1 MKNPFGKFHTTIRW
15 TVTAGFIV
23 STLLTAALA
32 IGLQYYFGKSM
43 ARQAATNLY
52 ESASSGI
59 AAEITGLGRLN
70 VNIIDLLADNAVF
83 LDPARQSGQLRT
95 FIDVMRKNPLFYAA
109 YLGRDDGSFFEVI
122 NLETSENTRE
132 AFGALPEHRWL
143 SITLRPGPEN
153 PEFVYQYL
161 TESLEVTQSRTEP
174 TDFRVQTRPWFV
186 SAINSGEVQ
195 RSDPYRFAQLGLPGR
210 TVSKRIAGSGTVV
223 AIDMTLSTMSR
234 FLREQSIADHG
245 DVYLYSADGQVI
257 ATSLAPDTAGE
268 LTSRPAG
275 VPVTTLPGNE
285 LIQLAASPERHGQ
298 LMESRIDEE
307 PHLVY
312 SAPTGPL
319 AENPLFIGIV
329 APVREVV
336 APYLERV
343 KLSIILTGLLLLL
356 LLPLSWLFATPIV
369 RPVRQLAIENDKVR
383 RRQFDEVERVAS
395 HVREIDELS
404 ESMVEMVAAIRSYEL
419 AQRNLMDSFI
429 RLIAQAIDDKSA
441 YTGGH
446 CERVPELAMMLAEK
460 ASRSDSPAFRDFRLE
475 TDDQWREYYIAAWLH
490 DCGKITT
497 PEHIVDKGTKLETI
511 YNRIHE
517 VRMRFEVLWR
527 DAEIDYLKRVMEEP
541 SERQPLLHA
550 LGEQRKTLQEEFT
563 FVADCN
569 VGGEFLGDEQQR
581 RLGEIAKRTWE
592 RHFDD
597 RIGLSPVEELRLPPA
612 SGSLPATE
620 QLLCDKPEHII
631 ERPSSVYYPEEFGI
645 RMEAPEHLYNLG
657 EIYNLCVSRG
667 TLTKEDRFKIN
678 EHIISTIKMLE
689 SLPFPDELKNV
700 PRYASTHHETMRG
713 SGYPRRLSG
722 AQLSIPE
729 RILAVAD
736 VFEALTAS
744 DRPYKKPKPVSEA
757 IDILHR
763 MVLDNHIDRDCFE
776 LFLREGVYAA
786 YADRFLADEQNDGVD
801 TAKYLG

>member
-83 LDPARQSGQLRT
+83 LDSNRQPEQLRT

-122 NLETSENTRE
+122 NLETSEKTRE
-132 AFGALPEHRWL
+132 TFGALPEHRWL
-143 SITLRPGPEN
+143 TITLRPGADR

-161 TESLEVTQSRTEP
+161 TESLQGTQSRTES
-174 TDFRVQTRPWFV
+174 TDFRVEARPWFV
-186 SAINSGEVQ
+186 SAINSNEVQ

-245 DVYLYSADGQVI
+245 DIYLYGPDGQVI
-257 ATSLAPDTAGE
+257 ASSLAPDAPGG
-268 LTSRPAG
+268 LGSRPAG
-275 VPVTTLPGNE
+275 VPRALPGNE
-285 LIQLAASPERHGQ
+285 LIQLAANPERHGQ
-298 LMESRIDEE
+298 LTESRIDEE
-307 PHLVY
+307 PYLVY

-329 APVREVV
+329 APVRKVV

-383 RRQFDEVERVAS
+383 RRQFDQVERVAS

-460 ASRSDSPAFRDFRLE
+460 ASRSESPAFRNFSLE

-527 DAEIDYLKRVMEEP
+527 DAEIEYLKRVMEAP
-541 SERQPLLHA
+541 SGAQRLLEELEA
-550 LGEQRKTLQEEFT
+550 QRKTLQDEFT
-563 FVADCN
+563 FIAECN
-569 VGGEFLGDEQQR
+569 VGGEFLGEEQQR

-597 RIGLSPVEELRLPPA
+597 RIGLSPVEELRLPPT
-612 SGSLPATE
+612 SVPLPATE
-620 QLLCDKPEHII
+620 HLLCDRPEHII
-631 ERPSSVYYPEEFGI
+631 ERPASVYYPEEFGI

-667 TLTKEDRFKIN
+667 TLTNEDRFKIN

-776 LFLREGVYAA
+776 LFLREGVYKV
-786 YADRFLADEQNDGVD
+786 YADKFLGEDQRDRVD
-801 TAKYLG
+801 IARYL

>member
-1 MKNPFGKFHTTIRW
+1 MQNPFGKFHTTIRW

-83 LDPARQSGQLRT
+83 LDPAQQPGQLRT
-95 FIDVMRKNPLFYAA
+95 FVDVMRKNPLFYAA
-109 YLGRDDGSFFEVI
+109 YLGREDGSFFEVI
-122 NLETSENTRE
+122 NLETGETTRE
-132 AFGALPEHRWL
+132 TFGALPEHRWL
-143 SITLRPGPEN
+143 SITQRPDADN
-153 PEFVYQYL
+153 PEFVYRYF
-161 TESLEVTQSRTEP
+161 TESLEVTQSRTES
-174 TDFRVQTRPWFV
+174 TDFRVEARPWFV
-186 SAINSGEVQ
+186 SAINSDEVQ

-245 DVYLYSADGQVI
+245 DIYLYSADGQVI
-257 ATSLAPDTAGE
+257 ASSLAPDAAGE
-268 LTSRPAG
+268 LVSHPAG
-275 VPVTTLPGNE
+275 VPGSTLPGNE
-285 LIQLAASPERHGQ
+285 LIQLAANPERHGQ
-298 LMESRIDEE
+298 LTESRFDEE

-319 AENPLFIGIV
+319 EENPLFIGIV

-356 LLPLSWLFATPIV
+356 LLPLAWLFATPIV

-383 RRQFDEVERVAS
+383 RRQFDQVERVAS

-460 ASRSDSPAFRDFRLE
+460 ASRSESPAFRDFRLE

-527 DAEIDYLKRVMEEP
+527 DAEIEYLKRVMEDP
-541 SERQPLLHA
+541 SSAPRLLHELA
-550 LGEQRKTLQEEFT
+550 EQRKTLQEEFN

-581 RLGEIAKRTWE
+581 RLGEIAKRSWE

-597 RIGLSPVEELRLPPA
+597 RIGLSPVEELRLPSACVP
-612 SGSLPATE
+612 LPATE
-620 QLLCDKPEHII
+620 HLLCDRPEHII
-631 ERPSSVYYPEEFGI
+631 ERPSSAYYPEEFGI

-776 LFLREGVYAA
+776 LFVREGVYNA
-786 YADRFLADEQNDGVD
+786 YAEKFLGEAQRDGVD
-801 TAKYLG
+801 LARYL

>member
-1 MKNPFGKFHTTIRW
+1 MKNPFAKFHTTIRW
-15 TVTAGFIV
+15 TVTAGFII

-32 IGLQYYFGKSM
+32 ISLQYYFGKSM
-43 ARQAATNLY
+43 AKEAATRLY

-59 AAEITGLGRLN
+59 AAEITGIGRLN
-70 VNIIDLLADNAVF
+70 VNIIDLLADNAAF
-83 LDPARQSGQLRT
+83 LDSSRQPEQLRT
-95 FIDVMRKNPLFYAA
+95 FIDVMRNNPLFYAA

-122 NLETSENTRE
+122 NLETGKTTRE
-132 AFGALPEHRWL
+132 TFGALPEHRWL
-143 SITLRPGPEN
+143 SITLRPGAKRR
-153 PEFVYQYL
+153 EFLYQYL
-161 TESLEVTQSRTEP
+161 TDSLEVTQSRTEA
-174 TDFRVQTRPWFV
+174 TDFQVKARPWFV
-186 SAINSGEVQ
+186 SAINSNDVQ

-234 FLREQSIADHG
+234 FLQKLTIADQG
-245 DVYLYSADGQVI
+245 DVYLYNADGQVI
-257 ATSLAPDTAGE
+257 ASSLDHGDGVI
-268 LTSRPAG
+268 SRIDG
-275 VPVTTLPGNE
+275 VQGSTLPGNE
-285 LIQLAASPERHGQ
+285 LLKLAANPGRHGK
-298 LMESRIDEE
+298 LAESLIGGELY
-307 PHLVY
+307 LVY
-312 SAPTGPL
+312 SAPTGAL
-319 AENPLFIGIV
+319 EENPLFIGIV
-329 APVREVV
+329 APVGKVL
-336 APYLERV
+336 APYLKRV
-343 KLSIILTGLLLLL
+343 KLSIVLTGLLLLL

-369 RPVRQLAIENDKVR
+369 RPVRQLAVENDKVR
-383 RRQFDEVERVAS
+383 RRQFDEVERISS
-395 HVREIDELS
+395 HVKEIDELS
-404 ESMVEMVAAIRSYEL
+404 ESMVSMVAAIRSYEL

-429 RLIAQAIDDKSA
+429 RLIAEAIDDKSA

-446 CERVPELAMMLAEK
+446 CERVPELALMLAEK
-460 ASRSDSPAFRDFRLE
+460 ASQSEAPAFRGFHLE

-527 DAEIDYLKRVMEEP
+527 DAEIDYLKGVIEEP
-541 SERQPLLHA
+541 SGEGRHLDA
-550 LGEQRKTLQEEFT
+550 LQAQRETLQEEFT
-563 FVADCN
+563 FIAECN
-569 VGGEFLGDEQQR
+569 VGGEFLGEEKQQR
-581 RLGEIAKRTWE
+581 LRKIAERTWE

-597 RIGLSPVEELRLPPA
+597 RIGLSPVEERRLPPA
-612 SGSLPATE
+612 AAPLPATE
-620 QLLCDKPEHII
+620 HLLSDKPEHIV
-631 ERPSSVYYPEEFGI
+631 ERPPSGEYPAEFGI

-657 EIYNLCVSRG
+657 EIYNLSVSRG
-667 TLTKEDRFKIN
+667 TLTAEDRFKIN

-722 AQLSIPE
+722 DQLSIPE

-744 DRPYKKPKPVSEA
+744 DRPYKKPKPVSVA

-763 MVLDNHIDRDCFE
+763 MVVDNHIDRDCFE

-786 YADRFLADEQNDGVD
+786 YADRFLTDDQNDEVD
-801 TAKYLG
+801 TAKYL

>member
-1 MKNPFGKFHTTIRW
+1 MKNPFRKFHTTIRW
-15 TVTAGFIV
+15 TVTAGFVV

-32 IGLQYYFGKSM
+32 IGLQYYFGKSL
-43 ARQAATNLY
+43 ARQAATSLY

-70 VNIIDLLADNAVF
+70 VNIIDLLADNELF
-83 LDPARQSGQLRT
+83 LDPSRQREQLKT
-95 FIDVMRKNPLFYAA
+95 FVDVMQKNPLFYAA
-109 YLGRDDGSFFEVI
+109 YLGRNDGSFFEVI
-122 NLETSENTRE
+122 NLETGDNTRS
-132 AFGALPEHRWL
+132 AFHALPEHRWL
-143 SITLRPGPEN
+143 SITMQPGTVGR
-153 PEFVYQYL
+153 EFLYEYL
-161 TESLEVTQSRTEP
+161 TPSLEVTQSRSEP
-174 TDFRVQTRPWFV
+174 TDFRVGARPWFE
-186 SAINSGEVQ
+186 SAINSNEVQ

-234 FLREQSIADHG
+234 FLSEQTIADHG

-257 ATSLAPDTAGE
+257 ASSLAPETKGAEGGALPGGE
-268 LTSRPAG
+268 LT
-275 VPVTTLPGNE
+275 
-285 LIQLAASPERHGQ
+285 QLAANPARHGQ
-298 LMESRIDEE
+298 LVESQIGGE
-307 PHLVY
+307 PYLVY
-312 SAPTGPL
+312 SAPTGAL
-319 AENPLFIGIV
+319 EDNPLFVGIV
-329 APVREVV
+329 APVSRVV

-369 RPVRQLAIENDKVR
+369 RPVRQLAVENDKVR
-383 RRQFDEVERVAS
+383 RRQFDEVERVSS
-395 HVREIDELS
+395 HVKEINELS
-404 ESMVEMVAAIRSYEL
+404 ESMVSMVAAIRSYEL

-460 ASRSDSPAFRDFRLE
+460 ASRSEAPAFRHFRLQ

-527 DAEIDYLKRVMEEP
+527 DAEIEYLKSVMEEP
-541 SERQPLLHA
+541 TGERLFFQA
-550 LGEQRKTLQEEFT
+550 LERRRKTLQDEFT
-563 FVADCN
+563 FVAECN
-569 VGGEFLGDEQQR
+569 VGGEFLGEDKKQR
-581 RLGEIAKRTWE
+581 LRDIATRTWE

-612 SGSLPATE
+612 TPALPATE
-620 QLLCDKPEHII
+620 HLLCDKPEHIV
-631 ERPSSVYYPEEFGI
+631 ERPPSVDYPAEYGI
-645 RMEAPEHLYNLG
+645 RVEAPEHLYNLG

-667 TLTKEDRFKIN
+667 TLTEEDRFKIN

-689 SLPFPDELKNV
+689 SLPFPEELKNV

-722 AQLSIPE
+722 EQLSIPE

-744 DRPYKKPKPVSEA
+744 DRPYKKPKPVSVA
-757 IDILHR
+757 IDILHQ
-763 MVLDNHIDRDCFE
+763 MAVDNHIDRDCFE

-786 YADRFLADEQNDGVD
+786 YADRFLADEQNDEVD

>member
-1 MKNPFGKFHTTIRW
+1 MKNPLAKFHTTIRW
-15 TVTAGFIV
+15 TVTAGFVI

-32 IGLQYYFGKSM
+32 IWLQYYFGKSM
-43 ARQAATNLY
+43 AKQAATSLY

-59 AAEITGLGRLN
+59 AAEITGIGRLN
-70 VNIIDLLADNAVF
+70 VNIIELLADNAAF
-83 LDPARQSGQLRT
+83 LDSSREPEQLRT
-95 FIDVMRKNPLFYAA
+95 FIDVMRNNPLFYAA

-122 NLETSENTRE
+122 NLETGKTTRE
-132 AFGALPEHRWL
+132 TFGALPEHRWL
-143 SITLRPGPEN
+143 SIAQRPGAER
-153 PEFVYQYL
+153 PEFVYQYM
-161 TESLEVTQSRTEP
+161 TDSLEVTQSHSEA
-174 TDFRVQTRPWFV
+174 TDFQVESRPWFV
-186 SAINSGEVQ
+186 SAINSDDVQ

-234 FLREQSIADHG
+234 FLEELTIADHG

-257 ATSLAPDTAGE
+257 ASSLALNAGGGEISQPDGIPG
-268 LTSRPAG
+268 S
-275 VPVTTLPGNE
+275 TLPGNE
-285 LIQLAASPERHGQ
+285 LIKLAGNPERHGQ
-298 LMESRIDEE
+298 LTESRIDEE
-307 PHLVY
+307 PYLVY
-312 SAPTGPL
+312 SAPTGAL
-319 AENPLFIGIV
+319 EENPLFIGIV
-329 APVREVV
+329 APVRKVV

-343 KLSIILTGLLLLL
+343 KLSIMLTGLLLLL

-369 RPVRQLAIENDKVR
+369 RPVRQLAVENDKVR
-383 RRQFDEVERVAS
+383 RRQFDEVERLSS
-395 HVREIDELS
+395 HVKEIDELS
-404 ESMVEMVAAIRSYEL
+404 ESMVSMVAAIRSYEL

-460 ASRSDSPAFRDFRLE
+460 ASRSEAPAFRSFHLE
-475 TDDQWREYYIAAWLH
+475 TDEQWREYYIAAWLH

-511 YNRIHE
+511 CNRIHE

-527 DAEIDYLKRVMEEP
+527 DAEIEYLKGVIEEP
-541 SERQPLLHA
+541 SYEKELLRA
-550 LGEQRKTLQEEFT
+550 LEDQRKTLQEEFT
-563 FVADCN
+563 FIAECN
-569 VGGEFLGDEQQR
+569 VGGEFLGEDKQQR
-581 RLGEIAKRTWE
+581 LRKIARKTWE

-612 SGSLPATE
+612 SAPLPATE
-620 QLLCDKPEHII
+620 HLLCDKPEHIV
-631 ERPSSVYYPEEFGI
+631 ERPPSVDYPAEFGI
-645 RMEAPEHLYNLG
+645 RMDAPEHLYNLG

-667 TLTKEDRFKIN
+667 TLTEEDRFKIN

-700 PRYASTHHETMRG
+700 PRYASTHHETLRG

-722 AQLSIPE
+722 EQLSIPE

-744 DRPYKKPKPVSEA
+744 DRPYKKPKRVSVA
-757 IDILHR
+757 IDILHQ
-763 MVLDNHIDRDCFE
+763 MVVDNHIDRDCFE

-786 YADRFLADEQNDGVD
+786 YADRFLTEEQNDEVD
-801 TAKYLG
+801 TAKYLL